1 MWQNPAVVSYYPNE
15 ALGWGGPT
23 VGNLD
28 LDPAPE
34 VVVAASDDA
43 LYVLDHQGNISF
55 SDTIGRWAT
64 VPVLADITGDGML
77 DIVVAQGWTL
87 KVYDYFN
94 GGQIAWSYTLTET
107 LNILG
112 GAGVFGAPAVADL
125 NDDGLSLIH
134 ISEPTRPY

>member
-1 MWQNPAVVSYYPNE
+1 
-15 ALGWGGPT
+15 

-43 LYVLDHQGNISF
+43 LYVLDIQGNVVF
-55 SDTIGRWAT
+55 SDTIGRWPT

-77 DIVVAQGWTL
+77 DIVVAQNWTL

-94 GGQIAWSYTLTET
+94 GGQTSP
-107 LNILG
+107 
-112 GAGVFGAPAVADL
+112 GATP
-125 NDDGLSLIH
+125 
-134 ISEPTRPY
+134 